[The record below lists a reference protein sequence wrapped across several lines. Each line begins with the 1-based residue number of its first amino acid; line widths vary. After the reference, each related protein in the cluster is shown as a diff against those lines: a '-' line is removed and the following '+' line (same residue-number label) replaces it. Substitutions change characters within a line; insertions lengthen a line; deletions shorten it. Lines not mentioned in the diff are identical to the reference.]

1 MNQRIVPIG
10 LFLLSVLWVGCST
23 TKNTPATRAYHGMK
37 VVHNVYFNGQI
48 AFDEGMAAI
57 SKAGTDDYSTVL
69 NLYPISDEKA
79 QQAAVSEMEKC
90 IEKCRKCIKLHSIH
104 AKPAVNPKRQSDPE
118 YRNWLKSKEF
128 NAQMYRAWLLLAQA
142 EFHKGDFLGSVGTFN
157 YVSQLYSNDPDIVAQ
172 CRLWVARAYAEM
184 GWQYEAEELL
194 SKVKPDHLKRSHQTF
209 YSAVSADIA
218 LKGKHYREAIPFV
231 KVAKRG
237 EKRRL
242 YKPRFEFVLGQLY
255 QRQGQ
260 TAAAAAAYKR
270 VMQMQPAH
278 EMDLQARLRY
288 YELQGDTTRSMRQ
301 LRRMT
306 RLEKNKEVL
315 DLLYGTMGNVYL
327 ANGDT
332 VQALRCYEQG
342 MAASKKNG
350 TDKARIAVAAGDL
363 YFAQHA
369 YEQAAPCY
377 DQARQ
382 LLPVDHEAYD
392 RVSQR
397 GEVLSELVT
406 HTQTVRLQDSLQYLS
421 TLTEEEQRAVV
432 EQVIADLIAK
442 EQADSISNALQ
453 SREQELYGERRGV
466 DIDMMPGMAR
476 DNSWYFYNEDLL
488 RKGKQQF
495 QRQWGTRQLE
505 DNWRRQS
512 KSLSAVS
519 RSDETQTEEPAE
531 GLLPDATEAA
541 AVPVTDNHQPEYY
554 LQQIPKT
561 PEERLSSDRQIADAL
576 YSLIGIYRDRLND
589 PASAHVTLE
598 DFERR
603 FGSDERLPDLY
614 YRAYLS
620 ALKAQDE
627 ATARLYRDV
636 LMSRFA
642 DSEQAHIVGTPGY
655 LESLQRMVQE
665 QDSVYADTYAA
676 YRVGQ
681 YATVKTNTAYAR
693 EHFSLSPLM
702 PRFMFLNAV
711 AEARTAGQEP
721 FRTALEELVEQYPSH
736 ELSAMAKRML
746 AMMGEGQQARKGSSD
761 PSSLQAQREEA
772 LNEPEE
778 QPAEVQREP
787 ENALLLVIAHN
798 EQNLNELLYEV
809 ALFNFSQ
816 FLIKDFDL
824 QTFIDYSS
832 TESALKISGFES
844 PEEVEWYRNILNGDA
859 AIQTKFAQLG
869 VTQTQL

>member
-1 MNQRIVPIG
+1 MKQRIIYIV
-10 LFLLSVLWVGCST
+10 LLVLSLLSAGCST

-37 VVHNVYFNGQI
+37 VVHNVYFNGQV
-48 AFDEGMAAI
+48 AFDEGMASI
-57 SKAGTDDYSTVL
+57 SKAGADDYSTIL

-79 QQAAVSEMEKC
+79 QQAAVSDMEKC
-90 IEKCRKCIKLHSIH
+90 VEKCRKCIKLHSIH

-184 GWQYEAEELL
+184 GWQYEAEEILA
-194 SKVKPDHLKRSHQTF
+194 KVKPDHLKRSHQTF

-270 VMQMQPAH
+270 VMQMQPPH
-278 EMDLQARLRY
+278 EMDFQARVRY

-301 LRRMT
+301 LRRLA

-315 DLLYGTMGNVYL
+315 DILYGAMGNVYL

-342 MAASKKNG
+342 MAESKKNG
-350 TDKARIAVAAGDL
+350 SDKARIAVAAGDL
-363 YFAQHA
+363 YFAQRA
-369 YEQAAPCY
+369 YAQAAPCY
-377 DQARQ
+377 EQARQ
-382 LLPVDHEAYD
+382 LLPADHEAYD

-397 GEVLSELVT
+397 SEVLSDLVT
-406 HTQTVRLQDSLQYLS
+406 HTQTVHLQDSLQYLS
-421 TLTEEEQRAVV
+421 TLSEAEQRAIV
-432 EQVIADLIAK
+432 EQVIADLIAR
-442 EQADSISNALQ
+442 EEADSLRNAEQ

-466 DIDMMPGMAR
+466 DLDMMPGMAR
-476 DNSWYFYNEDLL
+476 DNSWYFYNEDLM

-512 KSLSAVS
+512 KSMTAM
-519 RSDETQTEEPAE
+519 RTDETESETPAE
-531 GLLPDATEAA
+531 GLLPDAAEVAVAA
-541 AVPVTDNHQPEYY
+541 VTDNHQPEYY
-554 LQQIPKT
+554 LQQIPRT
-561 PEERLSSDRQIADAL
+561 PEAKQASDQQICEAL
-576 YSLIGIYRDRLND
+576 YSLIGIYRDRLDD
-589 PASAHVTLE
+589 PVSAQAALD

-603 FGSDERLPDLY
+603 FGGDERLPDLY
-614 YRAYLS
+614 YRAYLV
-620 ALKAQDE
+620 ALKQQDE
-627 ATARLYRDV
+627 VNARLYKDA
-636 LMSRFA
+636 LMNRFPN
-642 DSEQAHIVGTPGY
+642 SEQARIVGTPGY
-655 LESLQRMVQE
+655 LESLQRMAQE
-665 QDSVYADTYAA
+665 QDSVYAATYAA

-681 YATVKTNTAYAR
+681 YATVKNNMTYAR

-711 AEARTAGQEP
+711 AEARTAGQAP
-721 FRTALEELVEQYPSH
+721 FRVALEELVEQYPSH

-746 AMMGEGQQARKGSSD
+746 SMMDEGQQARKGGSD
-761 PSSLQAQREEA
+761 PASLQAQRETA
-772 LNEPEE
+772 LNVQEEEPVET
-778 QPAEVQREP
+778 QREP

-824 QTFIDYSS
+824 QTYPDYSS

-844 PEEVEWYRNILNGDA
+844 PEDVEWYRHLLNGDA
-859 AIQTKFAQLG
+859 AIQTKFTQLG